1 MIHFERGWE
10 SNGRS
15 RMDLDVT
22 RDMDV
27 TDENSVTNREG
38 SSNGTEMTSSIV
50 SYEVKRCQVAKN
62 HARMR

>member
-15 RMDLDVT
+15 RMDLNVI
-22 RDMDV
+22 RDMDA
-27 TDENSVTNREG
+27 TDENSVTSKEG

-50 SYEVKRCQVAKN
+50 SYEEVKRRQVVKN
-62 HARMR
+62 